1 MSSMSAEWQGDHKL
15 LDASGEK
22 QAFERELSR
31 LGRDSSKFLVE
42 VRRDSTGANYDIY
55 VTDLEHPDRETSK
68 LRGGPGENWV
78 AQFVKGRRR

>member
-15 LDASGEK
+15 LDAAGEK

-31 LGRDSSKFLVE
+31 LGLEPSKFLVE

-55 VTDLEHPDRETSK
+55 VTDLEHPDRDTWK
-68 LRGGPGENWV
+68 LHGGHGENWI
-78 AQFVKGRRR
+78 AQLDKIRHR